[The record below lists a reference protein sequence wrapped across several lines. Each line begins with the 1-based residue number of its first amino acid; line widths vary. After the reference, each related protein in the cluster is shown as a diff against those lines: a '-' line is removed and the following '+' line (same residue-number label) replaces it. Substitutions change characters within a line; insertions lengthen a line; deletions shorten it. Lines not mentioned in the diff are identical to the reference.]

1 MDKQPIVIPPDLLEK
16 FNDPVDPATF
26 AANVGKI
33 MAVPTDQIPPEG
45 ELPKNPKGRPRKG
58 ADYGQQAIG

>member
-16 FNDPVDPATF
+16 YGQEVDPATF

-33 MAVPTDQIPPEG
+33 MAVPADEIPKE
-45 ELPKNPKGRPRKG
+45 EEFPKNPKGRPRKG